1 MAFVI
6 NQKGLKGRSTGVV
19 FVYFQEEN
27 QINSLFVC
35 DQHPAGSQ
43 ILQNREILPVTG
55 PDLGHGGS
63 LISFEGIHIIP
74 FIN

>member
-6 NQKGLKGRSTGVV
+6 NQKGLKGRSSVRV
-19 FVYFQEEN
+19 FQEEN